1 MRLTDIKV
9 KQEKPREKTFMLS
22 DGRGLALEV
31 RSNGKKY
38 WVVRYYEGNR
48 ERRKSLGVYPTVT
61 LKEAR
66 AKNDELRKALETGK
80 PIGFDR
86 ETFATVAAEWIE
98 KRMRPKATEGY
109 LRTIRLRLDR
119 WILPAIGHMKLDELT
134 SGAILQLCRKIEAK
148 GIIETAAR
156 VKIII
161 SQVFNYA
168 IATDRADVNP
178 TLALHGALQ
187 SHQVKH
193 HSTIT
198 EPGKVGLLMRHIDEY
213 PFEVVRYALK
223 FSALVFCR
231 PGEIRAAEWKE
242 IDWKNQE
249 WNIPAEKMK
258 MKRPHIVPLAR
269 QTIEVLETLREYT
282 GKNKWLFP
290 SARGDGRY
298 MSENTIRMALRA
310 MGYGNED
317 MTAHGFRA
325 MASTSFNEARRPD
338 GSRLWSEQAIE
349 RQLAHAERN
358 KVMRAYNHA
367 EYLPERRELMQ
378 WYADWLD
385 DLKLSVAVA
394 S

>member
-1 MRLTDIKV
+1 
-9 KQEKPREKTFMLS
+9 
-22 DGRGLALEV
+22 
-31 RSNGKKY
+31 
-38 WVVRYYEGNR
+38 
-48 ERRKSLGVYPTVT
+48 
-61 LKEAR
+61 
-66 AKNDELRKALETGK
+66 
-80 PIGFDR
+80 
-86 ETFATVAAEWIE
+86 
-98 KRMRPKATEGY
+98 
-109 LRTIRLRLDR
+109 
-119 WILPAIGHMKLDELT
+119 
-134 SGAILQLCRKIEAK
+134 
-148 GIIETAAR
+148 
-156 VKIII
+156 
-161 SQVFNYA
+161 
-168 IATDRADVNP
+168 
-178 TLALHGALQ
+178 
-187 SHQVKH
+187 
-193 HSTIT
+193 
-198 EPGKVGLLMRHIDEY
+198 MRHIDEY

-258 MKRPHIVPLAR
+258 MKRPHIVPLSR
-269 QTIEVLETLREYT
+269 QTIEVLEALRKCT

-325 MASTSFNEARRPD
+325 MASTSFNEARRSD

-385 DLKLSVAVA
+385 GLKLSAAVA